1 MNNSINKN
9 FLILFGMFIVASGT
23 RFILNTN
30 HYITNIIAAINI
42 ISLWYVTYIVIDN
55 IENIFKTKLDN
66 IKFIGNK
73 VKKKKEKSFKYIF
86 NAISV
91 FLLIIGLVYIFV
103 FANSIANDIIALW
116 ALFLSIETECICTFV
131 STIFINRK

>member
-73 VKKKKEKSFKYIF
+73 VKKKKEKSFKKK
-86 NAISV
+86 AWISSGV
-91 FLLIIGLVYIFV
+91 TVLNINLKYKVVPAPNKIGNKNNKPITR
-103 FANSIANDIIALW
+103 S
-116 ALFLSIETECICTFV
+116 STF
-131 STIFINRK
+131 

>member
-1 MNNSINKN
+1 
-9 FLILFGMFIVASGT
+9 MFIVASGT